1 MLSRLSLFF
10 KSLAIDSQQ
19 QENEPL
25 SLELACAV
33 LLCEVMRADGE
44 LSNEEQDKLSEV
56 MKHTFCLSDQE
67 VSEILTSAIQ
77 LSESATD
84 FYQFTSKVNQHYT
97 LEQRMNIVALL
108 WKIAYADG
116 ELASIEEHII
126 RKIAD
131 LLHLNHGEYI
141 QVKIDSTPSSS

>member
-10 KSLAIDSQQ
+10 KSLTVDSQL
-19 QENEPL
+19 QENDPL

-33 LLCEVMRADGE
+33 LLSEVMRADGE
-44 LSNEEQDKLSEV
+44 LSDEEQSKLTKV
-56 MKHTFCLSDQE
+56 MKDTFCLSNDE
-67 VSEILTSAIQ
+67 VSEILASALE
-77 LSESATD
+77 LSNNATD
-84 FYQFTSKVNQHYT
+84 FYQFTSKVNQHYN
-97 LEQRMNIVALL
+97 LDQRMKIVALL

-131 LLHLNHGEYI
+131 LLHLNHSEYI
-141 QVKIDSTPSSS
+141 RVKIGSTPSWS

>member
-10 KSLAIDSQQ
+10 KSLTVDSQL
-19 QENEPL
+19 QENDPL

-33 LLCEVMRADGE
+33 LLSEVMRADGE
-44 LSNEEQDKLSEV
+44 LSDEEQSKLTKV
-56 MKHTFCLSDQE
+56 MKDTFCLSNDE
-67 VSEILTSAIQ
+67 VSEILASALE
-77 LSESATD
+77 LSNNATD
-84 FYQFTSKVNQHYT
+84 FYQFTSKVNQHYS
-97 LEQRMNIVALL
+97 LDQRMKIVALL

-131 LLHLNHGEYI
+131 LLHLNHSEYI
-141 QVKIDSTPSSS
+141 RVKIGSTPSWS

>member
-1 MLSRLSLFF
+1 MLSRLALFF

-19 QENEPL
+19 NEDDPL

-33 LLCEVMRADGE
+33 LLSEVMRADGE
-44 LSNEEQDKLSEV
+44 LSDEEQSKLTKV
-56 MKHTFCLSDQE
+56 MKDTFCLSNDE
-67 VSEILTSAIQ
+67 VSEILASALE
-77 LSESATD
+77 LSNNATD
-84 FYQFTSKVNQHYT
+84 FYQFTSKVNQHYS
-97 LEQRMNIVALL
+97 LDQRMKIVALL

-131 LLHLNHGEYI
+131 LLHLNHSEYI
-141 QVKIDSTPSSS
+141 QVKIGSTPSWS

>member
-10 KSLAIDSQQ
+10 KSLTVDSQL
-19 QENEPL
+19 QENDPL

-33 LLCEVMRADGE
+33 LLSEVMRADGE
-44 LSNEEQDKLSEV
+44 LSDEEQSKLTKV
-56 MKHTFCLSDQE
+56 MKDTFCLSNDE
-67 VSEILTSAIQ
+67 VSEILASALE
-77 LSESATD
+77 LSNNATD
-84 FYQFTSKVNQHYT
+84 FYQFTSKVNQHYS
-97 LEQRMNIVALL
+97 LDQRMKIVALL

-131 LLHLNHGEYI
+131 LLHLNHSEYI
-141 QVKIDSTPSSS
+141 QVKIGSTPSWS

>member
-19 QENEPL
+19 QENDPL

-33 LLCEVMRADGE
+33 LLSEVMRADGE
-44 LSNEEQDKLSEV
+44 LSVQEQEKLPEI
-56 MKHTFCLSDQE
+56 MKQTFCLSDTE
-67 VSEILTSAIQ
+67 VAEILASAIE
-77 LSESATD
+77 LSKDATD
-84 FYQFTSKVNQHYT
+84 FYQFTRKVNQHYS
-97 LEQRMNIVALL
+97 LEQRMKIVAML
-108 WKIAYADG
+108 WTVAYADG

-131 LLHLNHGEYI
+131 LLHLNHSEYI

>member
-10 KSLAIDSQQ
+10 KSLTVDSQL
-19 QENEPL
+19 QENDPL

-33 LLCEVMRADGE
+33 LLSEVMRADGE
-44 LSNEEQDKLSEV
+44 LSDEEQSKLTKV
-56 MKHTFCLSDQE
+56 MKDTFCLSNDE
-67 VSEILTSAIQ
+67 VSEILASALE
-77 LSESATD
+77 LSNNATD
-84 FYQFTSKVNQHYT
+84 FYQFTCKVNQHYS
-97 LEQRMNIVALL
+97 LDQRMKIVALL

-131 LLHLNHGEYI
+131 LLHLNHSEYI
-141 QVKIDSTPSSS
+141 RVKIGSTPSWS

>member
-19 QENEPL
+19 QENDPL

-33 LLCEVMRADGE
+33 LLSEVMRADGE
-44 LSNEEQDKLSEV
+44 LSPQEQQKLPEM
-56 MKHTFCLSDQE
+56 MKQTFCLSDTE
-67 VSEILTSAIQ
+67 VAEILALAIE
-77 LSESATD
+77 LSNDATD
-84 FYQFTSKVNQHYT
+84 FYQFTRKVNQHYS
-97 LEQRMNIVALL
+97 LEQRMKIVAML
-108 WKIAYADG
+108 WTVAYADG

-131 LLHLNHGEYI
+131 LLHLNHSEYI
-141 QVKIDSTPSSS
+141 QVKIDSTPSAS